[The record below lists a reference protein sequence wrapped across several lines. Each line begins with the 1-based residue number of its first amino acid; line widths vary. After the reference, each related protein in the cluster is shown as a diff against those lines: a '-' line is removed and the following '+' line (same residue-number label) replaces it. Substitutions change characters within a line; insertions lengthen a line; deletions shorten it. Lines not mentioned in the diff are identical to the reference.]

1 MTSSDEIR
9 TFKNEEMV
17 LTVQNHVSGKWQ
29 EDKYDAFLDALCDG
43 REYQIAAIKT
53 ALRFQLGGRY
63 ENLLAL
69 ATENH
74 ERNEALQRRWPKFSS
89 MAKQLQLSEKLSCS
103 IDLATGTGKSYV
115 LYGIAAILLAEGAA
129 DRVLVLCPSNTIE
142 AGLME
147 KFSELASNDDLR
159 SALPKGALCKAP
171 GIINASQT
179 IVKGSICV
187 ENYHAILEATRSS
200 IRDSLKGCGANVAV
214 LNDEAHHVFNDDK
227 AEIKRWKE
235 FLLSP
240 DYGFRH
246 IVNVSGTCYVG
257 DEYFPDVVYRYSLR
271 QAIEEG
277 YVKQVDYVSDMP
289 PTETPEERWQ
299 IVWQRH
305 EKWKKALKAKDIRPL
320 TIVVTPDI
328 SKCEAVERDLVE
340 WLAKWEGRDAQNDA
354 EREKFRKEAENKV
367 LAVTSAAKHKAN
379 LAALK
384 NVDLPSSKVEWIVSV
399 AMLSEGWD
407 VKNVFQIY
415 PHEEKAF
422 NSKLLIAQVLGRGL
436 RRPAGWDGPPPA
448 VSVFNHESWSGSI
461 KALVNEILEIER
473 RLGTC
478 VLPDSPFHFELG
490 HIDYTR
496 DVSKVTSK
504 KTASTPFPKGYV
516 DLPSQA
522 ETEEVSVR
530 YVRAVNKGAPVSS
543 SLEAKIVH
551 ETFSDEDVARTIY
564 NRLKGFDTE
573 SQATGDPEQF
583 TEYAKL
589 FPYAKC
595 LDIVRKSLERS
606 GIKSGRVTDDNR
618 QRFFG
623 ALGHLG
629 KKVEST
635 VVFSLAPKDL
645 KTIMTKDRGADSCS
659 ASELRKDKS
668 IFYTPD
674 TAEHI
679 PEDQMDLFKEVCDM
693 DGAFKGTA
701 NIVNDAA
708 LFKTP
713 MSMVIADSGPERRF
727 IRELVSS
734 ENAAIVDAWIK
745 SKASGFY
752 SIEYLLSGKQ
762 RMKAR
767 AFNPDF
773 FIKVGDDIFVI
784 ETKGDE
790 EIAQPSDENV
800 AKRRYAVQH
809 FDLLNSRLK
818 ASGAKSVYHFN
829 MLTPKNF
836 KTFFQMLRDGN
847 AGSFR
852 SELDVVLQKEAEEE
866 YSQPA

>member
-1 MTSSDEIR
+1 MSKSDEIQ
-9 TFKNEEMV
+9 TFKNEELV
-17 LTVQNHVSGKWQ
+17 LTVQNHAASQWQ
-29 EDKYDAFLDALCDG
+29 EGKYDTFLETLCDG
-43 REYQIAAIKT
+43 REYQIASIKT
-53 ALRFQLGGRY
+53 ALRFLLGGRY
-63 ENLLAL
+63 DNLLAL
-69 ATENH
+69 AKENH
-74 ERNEALQRRWPKFSS
+74 DRNDALQRRWPKFSS
-89 MAKQLQLSEKLSCS
+89 MEKKLQLSEKLSCS

-115 LYGIAAILLAEGAA
+115 LYGIAAILLAEEVV

-147 KFSELASNDDLR
+147 KFSELACDDDLR
-159 SALPKGALCKAP
+159 AALPEGIEFTAP
-171 GIINASQT
+171 SVINASQT
-179 IVKGSICV
+179 IEKGAICV

-200 IRDSLKGCGANVAV
+200 IRDLKGLGERVAV

-240 DYGFRH
+240 EYGFRY

-257 DEYFPDVVYRYSLR
+257 DEYFPDVIYRYSLR
-271 QAIEEG
+271 QAIEDG

-289 PTETPEERWQ
+289 TTETPEERWQ

-305 EKWKKALKAKDIRPL
+305 EKWKKTLKAKGIRPL

-328 SKCEAVERDLVE
+328 SRCDAVQTELVE
-340 WLAKWEGRDAQNDA
+340 WLAKWEGRDAKTDA
-354 EREKFRKEAENKV
+354 ERDKFKKDADDKV
-367 LAVTSAAKHKAN
+367 LAVTSAPKHKAN

-384 NVDLPSSKVEWIVSV
+384 SVDLPSSKVEWIVSV
-399 AMLSEGWD
+399 SMLTEGWD

-436 RRPAGWDGPPPA
+436 RRPIGWDGPPPA

-473 RLGTC
+473 RLSSC
-478 VLPDSPFHFELG
+478 VLPSSPFHFELG

-496 DVSKVTSK
+496 DINKVTSK
-504 KTASTPFPKGYV
+504 KAGSTPFPKGYV
-516 DLPSQA
+516 DLPSQ
-522 ETEEVSVR
+522 TEIEDVSVL
-530 YVRAVNKGAPVSS
+530 YERAVTNGTPMST
-543 SLEAKIVH
+543 SLAAKIVH
-551 ETFSDEDVARTIY
+551 DTFSADDVARTLY
-564 NRLKGFDTE
+564 NKLKAFDTE
-573 SQATGDPEQF
+573 SQATGESEQI
-583 TEYAKL
+583 TDYAKQ
-589 FPYAKC
+589 FPLQKC
-595 LDIVRKSLERS
+595 LEIVQKSLERS

-635 VVFSLAPKDL
+635 IVYSLAPKEL
-645 KTIMTKDRGADSCS
+645 KTIRTMDRAADSCS

-668 IFYTPD
+668 FFYTPD

-679 PEDQMDLFKEVCDM
+679 EAEQMDLFKEVCDI
-693 DGAFKGTA
+693 DGAFKGAA
-701 NIVNDAA
+701 NLVDNAA

-713 MSMVIADSGPERRF
+713 MSMAIADSGPERRF

-734 ENAAIVDAWIK
+734 ENAAVIDAWIK

-752 SIEYLLSGKQ
+752 SIEYLMSGKQ
-762 RMKAR
+762 RMKSR
-767 AFNPDF
+767 SFNPDF
-773 FIKVGDDIFVI
+773 FIKVGDEIFVI

-790 EIAQPSDENV
+790 EIVQPADENV
-800 AKRRYAVQH
+800 SKRKYAVEH
-809 FDLLNSRLK
+809 FNLLNSRLK
-818 ASGAKSVYHFN
+818 DAGSKSVYHFN

-836 KTFFQMLRDGN
+836 KTFFQMLRDGS

-852 SELDVVLQKEAEEE
+852 SELDVALQKASEEE
-866 YSQPA
+866 ATP